1 MNARHIMTIGHSA
14 HSSERLLELLAQHR
28 VTAVADVRS
37 SPYSRLNPQFNR
49 EALKS
54 SLKVHGISYVFLGK
68 ELGARSEDPNCYEA
82 GKVQYGRL
90 AQTPEFN
97 QGVTRI
103 LKGLE
108 KYTIALLCAERDP
121 LYCHRTIL
129 VSRVLERL
137 GVKVDHIHADGRLE
151 SHDEAMKR
159 LLRLVGLPEHDFFRS
174 AEQLLNEAYRIQEDK
189 IAYVD
194 EKQIPINAP
203 DATSR

>member
-1 MNARHIMTIGHSA
+1 MDARHIMTIGHSTHPA
-14 HSSERLLELLAQHR
+14 EHLMGLLTQHG

-49 EALKS
+49 EALHAA
-54 SLKVHGISYVFLGK
+54 LKVRKIAYVFLGR
-68 ELGARSEDPNCYEA
+68 ELGARSEDPNCYDA

-97 QGVTRI
+97 QGIARV

-108 KYTIALLCAERDP
+108 RYNIALLCSERDP

-137 GVKVDHIHADGRLE
+137 GVEVKHIHGDGRLE
-151 SHDEAMKR
+151 KHQDAMRR
-159 LLRLVGLPEHDFFRS
+159 LLGLVGLPPHDFFRS
-174 AEQLLNEAYRIQEDK
+174 AEQLLDEAYRMQEDK

-194 EKQIPINAP
+194 EKQRLVNTS

>member
-1 MNARHIMTIGHSA
+1 MNARRIMTIGHSA
-14 HSSERLLELLAQHR
+14 HSSEHLLELLTQHS

-49 EALKS
+49 ETLKS
-54 SLKVHGISYVFLGK
+54 NLKARGISYVFLGK
-68 ELGARSEDPNCYEA
+68 ELGARSDDPNCYEA

-97 QGVTRI
+97 QGVTRL
-103 LKGLE
+103 LKGME
-108 KYTIALLCAERDP
+108 KYNIALLCAERDP

-137 GVKVDHIHADGRLE
+137 EVKVDHIHADGRLE
-151 SHDEAMKR
+151 SHHAAMQR
-159 LLRLVGLPEHDFFRS
+159 LLGLVGLPQNDFFRS
-174 AEQLLNEAYRIQEDK
+174 AEQLLNEAYRLQEDK

-194 EKQIPINAP
+194 EKRLPTSAS